1 MKTAPKDSLLRG
13 FFSALSFL
21 DFFDPLFDFLEI
33 DMPPFQTRQ
42 SVTIIKAGDPNFGKA
57 GVFLNWDGQG
67 NCTILLDDGSTWVHP
82 VADLKAL

>member
-1 MKTAPKDSLLRG
+1 
-13 FFSALSFL
+13 
-21 DFFDPLFDFLEI
+21 
-33 DMPPFQTRQ
+33 MPPFQTRQ
-42 SVTIIKAGDPNFGKA
+42 SVTIIQAGDPNFGKA